1 MNARLSTQD
10 IQSINTVRESVSIA
24 VMQATADV
32 ITPFA
37 HDPAVSPFAMMMG
50 IAQAHVDGL
59 ASALGTLDPA
69 TRDPLIASVPQQLH
83 TIIERGAI

>member
-1 MNARLSTQD
+1 MAASLSSQD
-10 IQSINTVRESVSIA
+10 VAAIAAVRDAVSIG
-24 VMQATADV
+24 VMTATSTI

-37 HDPAVSPFAMMMG
+37 HDPAVSPFAMMLG

-83 TIIERGAI
+83 AIIERDAK